1 MAENR
6 SSIGGMESS
15 VGAIEDVRGEPA
27 QHDVEILG
35 VSHAYGRTQV
45 LTDVSLRIRKGE
57 FFGIL
62 GPSGSG
68 KSTTLRII
76 GGFVIPTAG
85 EVYIQGELMGTK
97 PPYRRNTTMVFQH
110 LALFP
115 HKKVFDNLAYGL
127 KLRRVAKQEIKDR
140 VAQALGTVQLS
151 GLEERYPKQ
160 LSGGQQQRVAL
171 ARALILEP
179 GVVLFD
185 EPLGSLDL
193 KLRREMQIEVKN
205 LQHRLGTTFVYVTHD
220 QQEALTMCDRIAIMD
235 QGKIEQI
242 GTAEEIYERP
252 RTRFVADFVG
262 DTNFLD
268 GRVRE
273 KDGSVAT
280 IESNGLSI
288 TAVDKG
294 RFQVGDEIALS
305 IRPERLHVG
314 SSADTCDVLY
324 KAQITDII
332 YTGAMRRLLLRLP
345 NDMSLKADLDARTVD
360 RLQINDEVDVG
371 WYSEDAYTV
380 TR

>member
-6 SSIGGMESS
+6 NNVRSMKTSAR
-15 VGAIEDVRGEPA
+15 VIEDVGGEQA
-27 QHDVEILG
+27 QHDVVIRS
-35 VSHAYGRTQV
+35 VSHSYGRMEV
-45 LTDVSLRIRKGE
+45 LTDVSLYIRKGE

-85 EVYIQGELMGTK
+85 EVYIQGELMGTR

-115 HKKVFDNLAYGL
+115 HKTVFDNLAYGL
-127 KLRRVAKQEIKDR
+127 KLRRVAKQEIQDR
-140 VAQALGTVQLS
+140 VARALEVVQMS
-151 GLEERYPKQ
+151 GLEKRYPRQ

-235 QGKIEQI
+235 EGRIEQI

-268 GRVRE
+268 GRVTA

-288 TAVDKG
+288 LVVDEE

-305 IRPERLHVG
+305 IRPERIHVG
-314 SSADTCDVLY
+314 SSAEKCDVLY
-324 KAQITDII
+324 NARIGDVI

-345 NDMSLKADLDARTVD
+345 NDMSLKADLDARTVGG
-360 RLQINDEVDVG
+360 LQIGDEAKVG
-371 WYSEDAYTV
+371 WHSIDAYIV